1 MYSEKVQ
8 PHRAASKAV
17 DSCFLNAAH
26 ELSSWMKIYSSC
38 AFLSCSLLISWG
50 HHKLYM
56 WVQTKCKM
64 CLIDDHKIM
73 FFDSDIF

>member
-26 ELSSWMKIYSSC
+26 ELSSWMKIYSMC
-38 AFLSCSLLISWG
+38 FLKLQSADLLG
-50 HHKLYM
+50 PP
-56 WVQTKCKM
+56 
-64 CLIDDHKIM
+64 
-73 FFDSDIF
+73 